1 MGIKMLLQVAENG
14 ISYCGTLCASIMMG
28 MVLVFLLQLLVWT
41 YIWVIHPTM
50 IHSRALWRYCQGT
63 GTWSDVTR
71 LQGHRPFIPTW
82 KGPGTGTP
90 WTAQYVQR
98 EVRGRGPN
106 QRPFDLLVADGVAV
120 AGLRHGTIRGRTH
133 RHGFLCQCGEVRASS
148 HRYFCHHIETAN
160 CAVHLCAQ
168 DPCTAPEAAQVHIRA
183 SATVPQ
189 DREVDL
195 QELAGRGPCGD
206 AVRWLHGSAEVFGAD
221 ASKGVSVSAALYGAG
236 VAGAAGARG
245 PGPGGACH
253 GPKHDDS
260 ETESE
265 ADLDPPGFHCQAD
278 QVALDTYGKVVPLAV
293 EPCRDVARG
302 SPVPLLQVDRAG
314 SCMDG
319 FPTGIRASTLVNIIG
334 RFTTGLCWAELVRY
348 KDASML
354 WPLQKGG

>member
-120 AGLRHGTIRGRTH
+120 ARLRHGTIRGRTN
-133 RHGFLCQCGEVRASS
+133 RFSLPMR
-148 HRYFCHHIETAN
+148 
-160 CAVHLCAQ
+160 
-168 DPCTAPEAAQVHIRA
+168 
-183 SATVPQ
+183 
-189 DREVDL
+189 
-195 QELAGRGPCGD
+195 RGQGII
-206 AVRWLHGSAEVFGAD
+206 
-221 ASKGVSVSAALYGAG
+221 
-236 VAGAAGARG
+236 
-245 PGPGGACH
+245 
-253 GPKHDDS
+253 
-260 ETESE
+260 
-265 ADLDPPGFHCQAD
+265 
-278 QVALDTYGKVVPLAV
+278 
-293 EPCRDVARG
+293 
-302 SPVPLLQVDRAG
+302 SPVFPPSHQDGQLCGSSMRAG
-314 SCMDG
+314 SMY
-319 FPTGIRASTLVNIIG
+319 RS
-334 RFTTGLCWAELVRY
+334 
-348 KDASML
+348 
-354 WPLQKGG
+354 